1 MLLEEI
7 KTLDCGSWFGNHW
20 KNERVPSLR
29 EVLSILPD
37 NRNIFI
43 EVKTKKE
50 IVPFL
55 LSEMQEQGT
64 DLNQVTVISFFPE
77 VVKEIK
83 RREEKLKCNLLISF
97 DYKKIETNEII
108 DLANS
113 VEADGVGAQNHKELN
128 ENLIQLLR
136 DQGKSSH
143 VWTVNTRSEAKMY
156 MDMGIESITTNKPL
170 FVRNYLEGL

>member
-1 MLLEEI
+1 
-7 KTLDCGSWFGNHW
+7 
-20 KNERVPSLR
+20 
-29 EVLSILPD
+29 
-37 NRNIFI
+37 
-43 EVKTKKE
+43 
-50 IVPFL
+50 
-55 LSEMQEQGT
+55 MQEQGT